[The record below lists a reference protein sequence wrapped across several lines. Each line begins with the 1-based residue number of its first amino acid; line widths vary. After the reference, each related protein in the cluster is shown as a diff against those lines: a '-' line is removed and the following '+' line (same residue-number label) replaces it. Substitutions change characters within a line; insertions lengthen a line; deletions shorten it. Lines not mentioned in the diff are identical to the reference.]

1 MGLSDV
7 LTGGGRGAEPPCEEQ
22 TFAIDGLVPRRHVA
36 AASEAD
42 VVAAIREAN
51 EHGDAVVLWG
61 GGTRIG
67 IGEAPERYDVALDLR
82 GHRGVVDHP
91 AADLTV
97 TVRAGT
103 TMAELQATLA
113 AHGQWWPVEVAH
125 PERAT
130 VGGTIASAAD
140 GPARYRYFHPRDWTI
155 GVRAVLGDG
164 TATKAGGRV
173 VKNVTGYDLTR
184 LYSGSFGTLCAIVE
198 LTLKLVPLP
207 DHRMTLRADMPTL
220 AHAYRMIRD
229 LMRERPPLDAIALV
243 TGPQTEA
250 LGGPTWTTLFTRLAG
265 TRAAVDRV
273 RASLERRGA
282 MVEVEHDVWQR
293 IADLPADA
301 ATSVR
306 GTWPAGEPIEAYA
319 ASSVWYPGIEIMHLL
334 DETDAETLRAIRG
347 AAEASSGALVVERAP
362 TELRRAVGTWG
373 TPRIPLEISRRLR
386 SLFDPRAVLAPG
398 RMP

>member
-1 MGLSDV
+1 MGLTSSV
-7 LTGGGRGAEPPCEEQ
+7 RALTAY
-22 TFAIDGLVPRRHVA
+22 AIDDRIPRRHVA
-36 AASEAD
+36 AQSEID
-42 VVAAIREAN
+42 VVDAIRAAN
-51 EHGDAVVLWG
+51 ADGESIVLWG

-67 IGEAPERYDVALDLR
+67 IGDPPERYDVALDLR
-82 GHRGVVDHP
+82 GVRGIVDHQP
-91 AADLTV
+91 ADLTV

-103 TMAELQATLA
+103 PMAELQAALA

-164 TATKAGGRV
+164 TLTKAGGRV

-198 LTLKLVPLP
+198 VTLKLVPLP
-207 DHRMTLRADMPTL
+207 RHRMTLRGDMPSL
-220 AHAYRMIRD
+220 AHAYRMVRE
-229 LMRERPPLDAIALV
+229 LVRERPPLDAVALV

-250 LGGPTWTTLFTRLAG
+250 LGGPTWTTLFVRLGG
-265 TRAAVDRV
+265 TRAAVDRL
-273 RASLERRGA
+273 RAALERRGA

-293 IADLPADA
+293 ISDLPADA
-301 ATSVR
+301 PMSLR
-306 GTWPAGEPIEAYA
+306 GTWPAGQPIEPYGAN
-319 ASSVWYPGIEIMHLL
+319 SVWYPGIEIAHLL
-334 DETDAETLRAIRG
+334 DEQDAETVRRLRG
-347 AAEASSGALVVERAP
+347 AAEAAAGAVIVERAP
-362 TELRRAVGTWG
+362 TELRRALGTWG
-373 TPRIPLEISRRLR
+373 TPRIPLELSRRLR

>member
-1 MGLSDV
+1 MGVAVSDP
-7 LTGGGRGAEPPCEEQ
+7 T
-22 TFAIDGLVPRRHVA
+22 TFALDGMVPRHHVA

-42 VVAAIREAN
+42 VVNAIRAAN
-51 EHGDAVVLWG
+51 EDRSAIVIWG

-67 IGEAPERYDVALDLR
+67 IGDPPERYDIALDLR
-82 GHRGVVDHP
+82 GHRGIVDHQP
-91 AADLTV
+91 ADLTV

-103 TMAELQATLA
+103 TMAELQSVLS
-113 AHGQWWPVEVAH
+113 AHRQWWPVEVAH

-198 LTLKLVPLP
+198 VTLKLVPLP
-207 DHRMTLRADMPTL
+207 EHRVTLRSDVPTL
-220 AHAYRMIRD
+220 AHAYRMVRE
-229 LMRERPPLDAIALV
+229 LMRERPPFDAIALV
-243 TGPQTEA
+243 AGPQTEA
-250 LGGPTWTTLFTRLAG
+250 LGGPTWTALFTRLAG
-265 TRAAVDRV
+265 TRAAVDRL
-273 RASLERRGA
+273 RAGLERRAA
-282 MVEVEHDVWQR
+282 MAEVEHDVWRR

-301 ATSVR
+301 ATSLR
-306 GTWPAGEPIEAYA
+306 GTWPAGEPVEAYA
-319 ASSVWYPGIEIMHLL
+319 ANSVWYPGIEIAHLL
-334 DETDAETLRAIRG
+334 DETDAETLRGVRG
-347 AAEASSGALVVERAP
+347 AAESSGGALVIERAP

-373 TPRIPLEISRRLR
+373 TSRLPPELARRLR
-386 SLFDPRAVLAPG
+386 SLFDPRSVLAPG